1 MYCNSYQSEYSLLYV
16 DMHALLSIFPF
27 FLTCLARV
35 IHRSLSQLHKLE
47 ELDLGN
53 NELYSLVRFF
63 CFNPEECQKH
73 NFSLCLVL
81 VMSEQISIPRGQLQR
96 MAICFQLWF

>member
-1 MYCNSYQSEYSLLYV
+1 MWIQYACFLK
-16 DMHALLSIFPF
+16 HFSIFL
-27 FLTCLARV
+27 LTCLARV

-81 VMSEQISIPRGQLQR
+81 VMSEQISIPREQLSPLIVQ
-96 MAICFQLWF
+96 MGGWPSVFSFGFKL